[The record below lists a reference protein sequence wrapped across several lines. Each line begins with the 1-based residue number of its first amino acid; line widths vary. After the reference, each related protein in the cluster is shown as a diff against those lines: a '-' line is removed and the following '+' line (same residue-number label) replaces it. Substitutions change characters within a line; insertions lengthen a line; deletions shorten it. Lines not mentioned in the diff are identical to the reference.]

1 MKATGPPAT
10 PNVLDLDHELAGHAE
25 HLQYRWDNYVNFRRE
40 IEQNEG
46 GLAQFASCQPLRGAL
61 PVMQEVQSL
70 LPSPPQPTLPPATW
84 HLARTSLQRVG
95 YEI

>member
-46 GLAQFASCQPLRGAL
+46 GLAQFAS
-61 PVMQEVQSL
+61 
-70 LPSPPQPTLPPATW
+70 
-84 HLARTSLQRVG
+84 
-95 YEI
+95 